1 MTEFYIL
8 RSKKKSGGKNGEGT
22 DTLLD
27 LPFIA
32 DSNNKLTIIHGLD
45 SEGNILVP
53 GNICRQLPALVADE
67 RYVH

>member
-8 RSKKKSGGKNGEGT
+8 RSKKKSGGNNGEVT

-45 SEGNILVP
+45 SDGNILVP
-53 GNICRQLPALVADE
+53 GNVCR
-67 RYVH
+67 